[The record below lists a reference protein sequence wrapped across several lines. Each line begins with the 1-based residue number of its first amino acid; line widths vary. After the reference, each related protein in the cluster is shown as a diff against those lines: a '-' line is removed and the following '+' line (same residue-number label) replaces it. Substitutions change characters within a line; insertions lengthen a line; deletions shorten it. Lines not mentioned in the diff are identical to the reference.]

1 MAAAADKATARESE
15 VAIAEATRHKAAAAA
30 VAITD
35 AKKAKHKAEVA
46 AELKERDD
54 LGLGT
59 PGFRK
64 RLLSEMTDSEGGFS
78 GLDAKTGEDLKF
90 NESVRQLRSMRVKV
104 AASTKEK
111 QKRASQKVPLN
122 APVYT
127 EGTNIFLG
135 RAAQAPTTTLLLA
148 PLAGAVE
155 CVEAFV

>member
-1 MAAAADKATARESE
+1 M
-15 VAIAEATRHKAAAAA
+15 
-30 VAITD
+30 
-35 AKKAKHKAEVA
+35 A

-104 AASTKEK
+104 AASAKEK
-111 QKRASQKVPLN
+111 QKRASQAPLN

-127 EGTNIFLG
+127 NTGTGNIFLG
-135 RAAQAPTTTLLLA
+135 RAAQARN
-148 PLAGAVE
+148 GAAME
-155 CVEAFV
+155 CS